1 MARST
6 KDWRGKTDDSK
17 APPTVR
23 QKVFDRDGGRC
34 HLCQVVIKPVE
45 GFELDHVVALING
58 GSNTEGN
65 LAPAHKHCHLAKT
78 RLDLAE
84 KSKVAAIRQRFTGAK
99 QPAGNLKSA
108 GFPKPDKEAQRAAR
122 RAASKPSLPFK
133 RLFAEAREV

>member
-23 QKVFDRDGGRC
+23 QRVFDRDGGKC

-84 KSKVAAIRQRFTGAK
+84 KAKVAAIRQRFTGAK
-99 QPAGNLKSA
+99 QPAGKLKSA
-108 GFPKPDKEAQRAAR
+108 PFTPSEKTARRSERAA
-122 RAASKPSLPFK
+122 AKAPLPP
-133 RLFAEAREV
+133 RPLFAQARQQP

>member
-1 MARST
+1 MVRST

-23 QKVFDRDGGRC
+23 QRVFDRDGGKC

-108 GFPKPDKEAQRAAR
+108 GFTPSEKTARRSERAA
-122 RAASKPSLPFK
+122 AKAPLPFK
-133 RLFAEAREV
+133 PLFAQARQQP